1 MPLAPPARPGNRPDQ
16 LDAQSLCR
24 EGPAAR
30 KAGSEAAGFSRIGSE
45 LVRPERAK
53 ECPFQLE
60 ALGPPLDGCRKLKE
74 LGGGRV
80 AIVEIIRVHADE
92 TYLQVDSDHIDPAK
106 WSPLLYNFRHY
117 YELSQRELGTTFRA

>member
-1 MPLAPPARPGNRPDQ
+1 
-16 LDAQSLCR
+16 
-24 EGPAAR
+24 
-30 KAGSEAAGFSRIGSE
+30 
-45 LVRPERAK
+45 
-53 ECPFQLE
+53 
-60 ALGPPLDGCRKLKE
+60 
-74 LGGGRV
+74 V